1 MTKLLTELREGL
13 EAHGI
18 PVVSRALSDHRAN
31 LGEGLLYLGDGWH
44 VEVLGEGRYARLFRL
59 VPAAK
64 PRRLPL
70 RASAKAVLRD
80 ARDHVLDGVVVDP
93 RRPDR

>member
-1 MTKLLTELREGL
+1 MNGLLTELREGL
-13 EAHGI
+13 EADGI
-18 PVVSRALSDHRAN
+18 PVVPRALSDHRAN

>member
-13 EAHGI
+13 EAAGI
-18 PVVSRALSDHRAN
+18 PAVPRAVTDHRAS
-31 LGEGLLYLGDGWH
+31 LGEGILYLGDGWH

-59 VPAAK
+59 VPVAR

-80 ARDHVLDGVVVDP
+80 ARDHVLDGVGVDP
-93 RRPDR
+93 RRPER